1 MQPHGGLAMAVN
13 LQPPLLARN
22 GRTLKV
28 LGIARISTIH
38 QDALSLEDQEQLY
51 RKWLNQNTDL
61 PYDLTMIS
69 GRGSGEDLERI
80 EYLEALD
87 AIETRTYDLVVA
99 EDLGRIT
106 RRVHS
111 QIFCEKCEDAGTRLI
126 AINDSIDTR
135 IGSWRLNAGFA
146 SMRHE
151 MYNADTAKRIRRS
164 LRNRFENGGVLGVQ
178 VFGIIKPLGANKDSE
193 LSKDPDAQPIYDEMF
208 RLLENGASY
217 SEVAD
222 WLNDTKVELPPY
234 ARSKKWRCSLVT
246 QLIHN
251 PILKGL
257 RVRNR
262 KISKRINETGRHKSV
277 AAPPEELLERHC
289 PHLAF
294 IEPARYDLL
303 IKKLDEKNEKYRRK
317 GIEGI
322 DTRKNVSKKRTIWP
336 GQHIDC
342 GVCGRL
348 LVYGA
353 HGQKNSL
360 ACSGALKYQCWN
372 GTSINSEK
380 AGNKIITAIEKE
392 ISLLKDFDEVLLKEI
407 EKELKNSKSTT
418 SQRQGKLQTQQD
430 ANTKQMKNIMAAI
443 RETGHSQSLLA
454 ELKTLEA
461 TNTQLAYELSSMLTT
476 STSIPKMPSMEEIK
490 AMVLKN
496 MQSLAKNSQE
506 FGRLL
511 RKLIDRIVVLPFQ
524 HCDGGSPVLRAYF
537 ELNLASFYPHIP
549 GMESLSPALR
559 KNMVVDLFDPPQR
572 EAFRTEATALIA
584 SGMNQRKAAKVLGI
598 TSTAVQR
605 AQALNK
611 KMEQSGITD
620 PYIKLNEPPPENSK
634 IKRHKHSRYEFN
646 PVEHPDQPNPE
657 S

>member
-1 MQPHGGLAMAVN
+1 
-13 LQPPLLARN
+13 
-22 GRTLKV
+22 V
-28 LGIARISTIH
+28 LGIARISTDH
-38 QDALSLEDQEQLY
+38 QDAKSLEDQEQLY

-61 PYDLTMIS
+61 PYDLKMIAS
-69 GRGSGEDLERI
+69 RGSGEVLDRK
-80 EYLEALD
+80 EYLQALEY
-87 AIETRTYDLVVA
+87 IETGTYDLVVT
-99 EDLGRIT
+99 EDLGRIS

-111 QIFCEKCEDAGTRLI
+111 QIFCELCEDCETRLI
-126 AINDSIDTR
+126 AINDHIDT
-135 IGSWRLNAGFA
+135 GTDNWRLNAGFA

-151 MYNADTAKRIRRS
+151 MYNADTSKRIRRT
-164 LRNRFENGGVLGVQ
+164 LRNRFEEGGVLGVQ
-178 VFGIIKPLGANKDSE
+178 VFGIIKPLGASKDSQ
-193 LSKDPDAQPIYDEMF
+193 LSKNPSAQPIYDEMF

-222 WLNDTKVELPPY
+222 WLNDTKVELPPH
-234 ARSKKWRCSLVT
+234 ARSKKWTCSLVT

-262 KISKRINETGRHKSV
+262 KISKRINKTGRHKSV

-303 IKKLDEKNEKYRRK
+303 LKKLDEKNAKYRRK
-317 GIEGI
+317 GTGGI
-322 DTRKNVSKKRTIWP
+322 DPRKNVSKKRTIWP
-336 GQHIDC
+336 GQHIEC
-342 GVCGRL
+342 GICGRL

-380 AGNKIITAIEKE
+380 AGKKIIAAIEKE
-392 ISLLKDFDEVLLKEI
+392 ISSLKDFDKVLLKEI
-407 EKELKNSKSTT
+407 EKELKNFKSSA
-418 SQRQGKLQTQQD
+418 SQHKQKLKTQQES
-430 ANTKQMKNIMAAI
+430 NNKRIKNIMAAI
-443 RETGHSQSLLA
+443 QEIGHSPSLIA

-461 TNTQLAYELSSMLTT
+461 TKAQLAYELSSIRTT

-490 AMVLKN
+490 TMVLQN

-511 RKLIDRIVVLPFQ
+511 RQLIDRIVVLPFQ

-537 ELNLASFYPHIP
+537 ELNLASLLPHIP
-549 GMESLSPALR
+549 GMESLLPAL
-559 KNMVVDLFDPPQR
+559 KKSMVVDLFDMPQR
-572 EAFRTEATALIA
+572 EAFRIEATALIA
-584 SGMNQRKAAKVLGI
+584 SKKNQREVAKILGI
-598 TSTAVQR
+598 TPTAVQR
-605 AQALNK
+605 SQALDK
-611 KMEQSGITD
+611 KMKELGITD
-620 PYIKLNEPPPENSK
+620 PYIQLNEPPPENSK
-634 IKRHKHSRYEFN
+634 IKRHKHPRYKFN
-646 PVEHPDQPNPE
+646 PVEHPDPPKSE

>member
-1 MQPHGGLAMAVN
+1 MKAN

-22 GRTLKV
+22 GNTLKV
-28 LGIARISTIH
+28 IGIARISTVH
-38 QDALSLEDQEQLY
+38 QNALSLEDQEQLY

-61 PYDLTMIS
+61 PYELTMIS
-69 GRGSGEDLERI
+69 GRGSGEILDRK
-80 EYLEALD
+80 EYLLAID
-87 AIETRTYDLVVA
+87 YIETNNYDLVIT
-99 EDLGRIT
+99 EDLGRIS

-111 QIFCEKCEDAGTRLI
+111 QLFCELCEDFETRLV
-126 AINDSIDTR
+126 AINDHVDTVTDN
-135 IGSWRLNAGFA
+135 WRLNAAFA
-146 SMRHE
+146 SIRHE
-151 MYNADTAKRIRRS
+151 MYNADTSKRIRRS

-178 VFGIIKPLGANKDSE
+178 VFGIIKPLGAKKDSE

-208 RLLENGASY
+208 RLLGNGASY

-222 WLNDTKVELPPY
+222 WLNENKVKLPPH
-234 ARSKKWRCSLVT
+234 ARSKNWTCSLVT

-251 PILKGL
+251 PILKGI

-262 KISKRINETGRHKSV
+262 KISKRINKSGRHKSV
-277 AAPPEELLERHC
+277 SAPPEELLERHC

-294 IEPARYDLL
+294 IEPARYDIL
-303 IKKLDEKNEKYRRK
+303 IKKLDKKNAKYRRK
-317 GIEGI
+317 GTGGV
-322 DTRKNVSKKRTIWP
+322 DPRKNVSKKRTIWP

-342 GVCGRL
+342 GVCGKL
-348 LVYGA
+348 VVYGA

-380 AGNKIITAIEKE
+380 AGKKIITAIEKE
-392 ISLLKDFDEVLLKEI
+392 LSSLKDFDKVLLKEI
-407 EKELKNSKSTT
+407 EKELKNSKSTV
-418 SQRQGKLQTQQD
+418 SQRQEKLKTQQES
-430 ANTKQMKNIMAAI
+430 NTKQMKNIIAAI
-443 RETGHSQSLLA
+443 GDSGHSASLLA

-461 TNTQLAYELSSMLTT
+461 TKAQLANELSSMLTT

-490 AMVLKN
+490 TMVLGS
-496 MQSLAKNSQE
+496 MRSLAINSQE

-524 HCDGGSPVLRAYF
+524 HCDGSSPVLRAYF
-537 ELNLASFYPHIP
+537 ELNLASLLPHIP
-549 GMESLSPALR
+549 GMESLSVALR
-559 KNMVVDLFDPPQR
+559 KAMVVDLFDPPQR

-584 SGMNQRKAAKVLGI
+584 SGMNQRKAAKILGI

-620 PYIKLNEPPPENSK
+620 PYIQLSEPPPENTK
-634 IKRHKHSRYEFN
+634 IRRHKHPRYRFN
-646 PVEHPDQPNPE
+646 PVERPDQSSPE

>member
-1 MQPHGGLAMAVN
+1 MAAN

-22 GRTLKV
+22 GCTLKV
-28 LGIARISTIH
+28 LGIARISTDH
-38 QDALSLEDQEQLY
+38 QDAKSLEDQEQLY

-61 PYDLTMIS
+61 PYDLQMIAS
-69 GRGSGEDLERI
+69 RGSGEVLDRK
-80 EYLEALD
+80 EYLQALEY
-87 AIETRTYDLVVA
+87 IETGTYDLVVT
-99 EDLGRIT
+99 EDLGRIS

-111 QIFCEKCEDAGTRLI
+111 QIFCELCEDCETRLI
-126 AINDSIDTR
+126 AINDHIDT
-135 IGSWRLNAGFA
+135 GTDNWRLNAGFA

-151 MYNADTAKRIRRS
+151 MYNADTSKRIRRT
-164 LRNRFENGGVLGVQ
+164 LRNRFEEGGVLGVQ
-178 VFGIIKPLGANKDSE
+178 VFGIIKPLGASKDSQ
-193 LSKDPDAQPIYDEMF
+193 LSKNPSAQPIYDEMF

-222 WLNDTKVELPPY
+222 WLNDTKVELPPH
-234 ARSKKWRCSLVT
+234 ARSKKWTCNLVT

-262 KISKRINETGRHKSV
+262 KISKRINKTGRHKSV

-294 IEPARYDLL
+294 IEPTRYDLL
-303 IKKLDEKNEKYRRK
+303 LKKLDEKNAKYRRK
-317 GIEGI
+317 ATGGI
-322 DTRKNVSKKRTIWP
+322 DPRKNVSKKRTIWP
-336 GQHIDC
+336 GQHIEC
-342 GVCGRL
+342 GICGRL

-380 AGNKIITAIEKE
+380 AGKKIIAAIEKE
-392 ISLLKDFDEVLLKEI
+392 ISSLKDFDKVLLKEI
-407 EKELKNSKSTT
+407 EKELKNFKSSA
-418 SQRQGKLQTQQD
+418 SQHKQKLKTQQES
-430 ANTKQMKNIMAAI
+430 NNKRIKNIMAAI
-443 RETGHSQSLLA
+443 QEIGHSPSLIA

-461 TNTQLAYELSSMLTT
+461 TKAQLAYELSSIRTT
-476 STSIPKMPSMEEIK
+476 STSIPKMPSIEEIK
-490 AMVLKN
+490 TMVLQN

-511 RKLIDRIVVLPFQ
+511 RQLIDRIVVLPFQ

-537 ELNLASFYPHIP
+537 ELNLASLLPHIP
-549 GMESLSPALR
+549 GMESLLSAL
-559 KNMVVDLFDPPQR
+559 KKSMVVDLFDMPQR
-572 EAFRTEATALIA
+572 EAFRIEATALIA
-584 SGMNQRKAAKVLGI
+584 SKKNQREVAKILGI
-598 TSTAVQR
+598 TPTAVQR
-605 AQALNK
+605 SQALDK
-611 KMEQSGITD
+611 KMKELGITD
-620 PYIKLNEPPPENSK
+620 PYIQLNEPPPENSK
-634 IKRHKHSRYEFN
+634 IKRHKHPRYKFN
-646 PVEHPDQPNPE
+646 PIERPDQPNPE

>member
-1 MQPHGGLAMAVN
+1 MAVN

-22 GRTLKV
+22 GHTLKV

-38 QDALSLEDQEQLY
+38 QDVLSLEDQEQLY

-80 EYLEALD
+80 DYLEALY
-87 AIETRTYDLVVA
+87 AIKTRTYDLIVA

-111 QIFCEKCEDAGTRLI
+111 QIFCELCEDAGTRLI
-126 AINDSIDTR
+126 AINDNVDTSI
-135 IGSWRLNAGFA
+135 GNWRLNAAFA

-164 LRNRFENGGVLGVQ
+164 LRNRFEHGGVLGVQ

-193 LSKDPDAQPIYDEMF
+193 LSKNPKAQPIYDEMF

-234 ARSKKWRCSLVT
+234 ARSKRWRCSLVT

-277 AAPPEELLERHC
+277 AAPPEELLERYC
-289 PHLAF
+289 PHIAF

-303 IKKLDEKNEKYRRK
+303 IKKLDEKNAKYRRK
-317 GIEGI
+317 GTGGI
-322 DTRKNVSKKRTIWP
+322 DPRKNVSKKRTIWP

-380 AGNKIITAIEKE
+380 AGKKIIIAIEKE
-392 ISLLKDFDEVLLKEI
+392 LSSLKDFDKVLLKEI
-407 EKELKNSKSTT
+407 EKELKNSKSTV

-430 ANTKQMKNIMAAI
+430 ANTKQMKNIIAAI
-443 RETGHSQSLLA
+443 GDSGHSASLLA

-461 TNTQLAYELSSMLTT
+461 TKAQLANELSSILTT

-490 AMVLKN
+490 TMVLGS
-496 MQSLAKNSQE
+496 MRSLAINSQE

-524 HCDGGSPVLRAYF
+524 HCDGSSPVLRAYF
-537 ELNLASFYPHIP
+537 ELNLASLLPNIP
-549 GMESLSPALR
+549 GMESLSAALR
-559 KNMVVDLFDPPQR
+559 KTMVVDLFDPPQR

-611 KMEQSGITD
+611 KMELSGITD

>member
-1 MQPHGGLAMAVN
+1 MAVN

-22 GRTLKV
+22 GHTLKV

-80 EYLEALD
+80 DYLEALY
-87 AIETRTYDLVVA
+87 AIKTRTYDLIVA

-111 QIFCEKCEDAGTRLI
+111 QIFCELCEDAGTRLI
-126 AINDSIDTR
+126 AINDNVDTSI
-135 IGSWRLNAGFA
+135 GNWRLNAAFA

-164 LRNRFENGGVLGVQ
+164 LRNRFEHGGVLGVQ

-193 LSKDPDAQPIYDEMF
+193 LSKNPKAQPIYDEMF

-277 AAPPEELLERHC
+277 AAPPEELLERYC
-289 PHLAF
+289 PHIAF

-303 IKKLDEKNEKYRRK
+303 IKKLDEKNAKYRRK
-317 GIEGI
+317 GTGGI
-322 DTRKNVSKKRTIWP
+322 DPRKNVSKKRTIWP

-380 AGNKIITAIEKE
+380 AGKKIIIAIEKE
-392 ISLLKDFDEVLLKEI
+392 LSSLKDFDKVLLKEI
-407 EKELKNSKSTT
+407 EKELKNSKSTV

-430 ANTKQMKNIMAAI
+430 ANTKQMKNIIAAI
-443 RETGHSQSLLA
+443 GDSGHSASLLA

-461 TNTQLAYELSSMLTT
+461 TKAQLANELSSILTT

-490 AMVLKN
+490 TMVLGSIR
-496 MQSLAKNSQE
+496 SLAINSQE

-524 HCDGGSPVLRAYF
+524 HCDGSSPVLRAYF
-537 ELNLASFYPHIP
+537 ELNLASLLPNIP
-549 GMESLSPALR
+549 SMESLSAALR
-559 KNMVVDLFDPPQR
+559 KTMVVDLFDPPQR

-584 SGMNQRKAAKVLGI
+584 SGMNQREAAKILGI

-605 AQALNK
+605 AQALDK
-611 KMEQSGITD
+611 KMKELGITD
-620 PYIKLNEPPPENSK
+620 PYIQLNEPPPENSK
-634 IKRHKHSRYEFN
+634 IKRHKHPRYKFN
-646 PVEHPDQPNPE
+646 PVERPDPPKSE

>member
-1 MQPHGGLAMAVN
+1 MTAN

-22 GRTLKV
+22 GLTLKV

-38 QDALSLEDQEQLY
+38 QDLLSLEDQEQLY
-51 RKWLNQNTDL
+51 RKWLNQNTDR
-61 PYDLTMIS
+61 PYQLSMIS
-69 GRGSGEDLERI
+69 GRGSGEDLDRK

-87 AIETRTYDLVVA
+87 AIETGAYDLVVT
-99 EDLGRIT
+99 EDLGRIS

-111 QIFCEKCEDAGTRLI
+111 QLFCEHCEDFETRLV
-126 AINDSIDTR
+126 AINDHIDT
-135 IGSWRLNAGFA
+135 GKDNWRLNAGFA

-151 MYNADTAKRIRRS
+151 MYNADTAKRIRRT
-164 LRNRFENGGVLGVQ
+164 LRNRFEEGGILGVQ
-178 VFGIIKPLGANKDSE
+178 VFGIIKPLGAKEDSK
-193 LSKDPDAQPIYDEMF
+193 LSKDPDAQLIYDEMF

-222 WLNDTKVELPPY
+222 WLNDTKVELPPH
-234 ARSKKWRCSLVT
+234 ARSKKWTCSLVT

-257 RVRNR
+257 RIRNR
-262 KISKRINETGRHKSV
+262 KISKRINKTGRHKSV

-303 IKKLDEKNEKYRRK
+303 IKKLDEKNAKYRRK
-317 GIEGI
+317 GTGGI

-392 ISLLKDFDEVLLKEI
+392 ISSLKDFDKILLKEI
-407 EKELKNSKSTT
+407 AKELRNSKSTA
-418 SQRQGKLQTQQD
+418 SQRQRKLQTQLD
-430 ANTKQMKNIMAAI
+430 ANDKQMKNIIAAI
-443 RETGHSQSLLA
+443 RDIGHSASLIA

-461 TNTQLAYELSSMLTT
+461 TKAQLAYELSSILTT
-476 STSIPKMPSMEEIK
+476 TDLIPKMPSMQEIK
-490 AMVLKN
+490 TMVLKN

-511 RKLIDRIVVLPFQ
+511 RQLIDRIVVRPFQ
-524 HCDGGSPVLRAYF
+524 HCDGGSPVLKAYF
-537 ELNLASFYPHIP
+537 ELNLASLYPHIP

-559 KNMVVDLFDPPQR
+559 KTMVVDLFDLPQR
-572 EAFRTEATALIA
+572 EAFRKEATALIA
-584 SGMNQRKAAKVLGI
+584 SGMNQREAAKILGI

-605 AQALNK
+605 AQALDK
-611 KMEQSGITD
+611 KMKELGITD

-634 IKRHKHSRYEFN
+634 IKRHKHPRYEFN

-657 S
+657 A

>member
-1 MQPHGGLAMAVN
+1 MTAN
-13 LQPPLLARN
+13 LQPSLLARN
-22 GRTLKV
+22 GHTLKV
-28 LGIARISTIH
+28 LGIARISTVH
-38 QDALSLEDQEQLY
+38 QDAKSLEDQEQLY
-51 RKWLNQNTDL
+51 RKWLNENAGL
-61 PYDLTMIS
+61 PYKLTMIAS
-69 GRGSGEDLERI
+69 RGSGEVLDRK
-80 EYLEALD
+80 EYLLALEYIEANN
-87 AIETRTYDLVVA
+87 YDLA
-99 EDLGRIT
+99 LTEDLARIS
-106 RRVHS
+106 RRIHS
-111 QIFCEKCEDAGTRLI
+111 QIFCELCEDFETRFI
-126 AINDSIDTR
+126 AINDHIDT
-135 IGSWRLNAGFA
+135 GTDNWRLNAGFA

-151 MYNADTAKRIRRS
+151 MYNSDTSKRIRRS

-178 VFGIIKPLGANKDSE
+178 VFGIIKPLGAKKDSE
-193 LSKDPDAQPIYDEMF
+193 LSKDPEAQPIYDEMF

-222 WLNDTKVELPPY
+222 WLNDTKVKMPPH
-234 ARSKKWRCSLVT
+234 ARSKKWTCSLVT

-262 KISKRINETGRHKSV
+262 KISKRVNKTGRHKSV
-277 AAPPEELLERHC
+277 AAPPEELLERDC

-303 IKKLDEKNEKYRRK
+303 IKKLDEKNAKYRRK
-317 GIEGI
+317 GTGGI
-322 DTRKNVSKKRTIWP
+322 DPRKNVSKKRTIWP
-336 GQHIDC
+336 GQHIEC
-342 GVCGRL
+342 AVCGRL

-392 ISLLKDFDEVLLKEI
+392 ISSLKDFDEVLLKEI
-407 EKELKNSKSTT
+407 EKELKNSKSSA
-418 SQRQGKLQTQQD
+418 SQRQRKLQTQQD

-443 RETGHSQSLLA
+443 RETGHSASLIA

-461 TNTQLAYELSSMLTT
+461 TNTQLAYELSSILTT

-490 AMVLKN
+490 SMVLKN

-511 RKLIDRIVVLPFQ
+511 RQLIDRIVVRPFQ
-524 HCDGGSPVLRAYF
+524 HCDGGSPVLKAYF
-537 ELNLASFYPHIP
+537 ELNLASLYPHIP
-549 GMESLSPALR
+549 GMESLSAALR
-559 KNMVVDLFDPPQR
+559 KTMVVDLFDLPQR
-572 EAFRTEATALIA
+572 EAFRIEATNLIA
-584 SGMNQRKAAKVLGI
+584 SGMNQREAAKVLGI

-605 AQALNK
+605 ALALDK
-611 KMEQSGITD
+611 KMKELGITD
-620 PYIKLNEPPPENSK
+620 PYIQLNEPPPENSK
-634 IKRHKHSRYEFN
+634 IKRHKHPRYKFN
-646 PVEHPDQPNPE
+646 PIERPDQPNPE

>member
-1 MQPHGGLAMAVN
+1 MAVN

-22 GRTLKV
+22 GHTLKV

-80 EYLEALD
+80 DYLEALY
-87 AIETRTYDLVVA
+87 AIKTRTYDLIVA

-111 QIFCEKCEDAGTRLI
+111 QIFCELCEDAGTRLI
-126 AINDSIDTR
+126 AINDNVDTSI
-135 IGSWRLNAGFA
+135 GNWRLNAAFA

-164 LRNRFENGGVLGVQ
+164 LRNRFEHGGVLGVQ

-193 LSKDPDAQPIYDEMF
+193 LSKNPKAQPIYDEMF

-277 AAPPEELLERHC
+277 AAPPEELLERYC
-289 PHLAF
+289 PHIAF

-303 IKKLDEKNEKYRRK
+303 IKKLDEKNAKYRRK
-317 GIEGI
+317 GTGGI
-322 DTRKNVSKKRTIWP
+322 DPRKNVSKKRTIWP

-380 AGNKIITAIEKE
+380 AGKKIIIAIEKE
-392 ISLLKDFDEVLLKEI
+392 LSSLKDFDKVLLKEI
-407 EKELKNSKSTT
+407 EKELKNSKSTV

-430 ANTKQMKNIMAAI
+430 ANTKQMKNIIAAI
-443 RETGHSQSLLA
+443 GDSGHSASLLA

-461 TNTQLAYELSSMLTT
+461 TKAQLANELSSILTT

-490 AMVLKN
+490 TMVLGS
-496 MQSLAKNSQE
+496 MRSLAINSQE

-511 RKLIDRIVVLPFQ
+511 RKLIDRIVALPFQ
-524 HCDGGSPVLRAYF
+524 HCDGSSPVLRAYF
-537 ELNLASFYPHIP
+537 ELNLASLLPNIP
-549 GMESLSPALR
+549 GMESLSAALR
-559 KNMVVDLFDPPQR
+559 KTMVVDLFDPPQR

-611 KMEQSGITD
+611 KMELSGITD

>member
-1 MQPHGGLAMAVN
+1 MAVN

-38 QDALSLEDQEQLY
+38 QNALSLEDQEQLY

-69 GRGSGEDLERI
+69 GRGSGEDLGRRG
-80 EYLEALD
+80 YLEALD
-87 AIETRTYDLVVA
+87 AIETCAYDLVVA

-111 QIFCEKCEDAGTRLI
+111 QIFCELCEDAGTRLI
-126 AINDSIDTR
+126 AINDSIDT
-135 IGSWRLNAGFA
+135 GKDNWRLNAGFA

-151 MYNADTAKRIRRS
+151 MYNADTGKRIRRS

-178 VFGIIKPLGANKDSE
+178 VFGIIKPLGADKDSE
-193 LSKDPDAQPIYDEMF
+193 LSKDPEAQPIYDEMF
-208 RLLENGASY
+208 RQLENGASY

-246 QLIHN
+246 QLMHN

-262 KISKRINETGRHKSV
+262 KISKRINKTGRHKSV
-277 AAPPEELLERHC
+277 TAPPEELLERHC

-303 IKKLDEKNEKYRRK
+303 IKKLDEKNAKYRRK
-317 GIEGI
+317 GTGGI

-380 AGNKIITAIEKE
+380 AGKKIIIAIEKE
-392 ISLLKDFDEVLLKEI
+392 LSSLKDFDKVLLKEI
-407 EKELKNSKSTT
+407 EKELKNSKSTV
-418 SQRQGKLQTQQD
+418 SQRQEKLQTQQD
-430 ANTKQMKNIMAAI
+430 ANTKQMKNIIAAI
-443 RETGHSQSLLA
+443 GDSGHSASLLA

-461 TNTQLAYELSSMLTT
+461 TKTQLANELSSMLTT

-490 AMVLKN
+490 TMVLGS
-496 MQSLAKNSQE
+496 MRSLAINSQE

-524 HCDGGSPVLRAYF
+524 HCDGSSPVLRAYF
-537 ELNLASFYPHIP
+537 ELNLASLLPHIP
-549 GMESLSPALR
+549 GMESLSAALR
-559 KNMVVDLFDPPQR
+559 KTMVVDLFDPPQR

-646 PVEHPDQPNPE
+646 PVEHPDQSNPE

>member
-1 MQPHGGLAMAVN
+1 MTVN

-38 QDALSLEDQEQLY
+38 QDLLSLEDQEQLY

-61 PYDLTMIS
+61 PYQLSMIS
-69 GRGSGEDLERI
+69 GRGSGEDLDRK
-80 EYLEALD
+80 EYLQALD
-87 AIETRTYDLVVA
+87 AIETGTYDLVVT
-99 EDLGRIT
+99 EDLGRIS

-111 QIFCEKCEDAGTRLI
+111 QLFCEHCEDFETRLV
-126 AINDSIDTR
+126 AINDHIDT
-135 IGSWRLNAGFA
+135 GKDNWRLNAGFA

-151 MYNADTAKRIRRS
+151 MYNADTAKRIRRT
-164 LRNRFENGGVLGVQ
+164 LRNRFEEGGILGVQ
-178 VFGIIKPLGANKDSE
+178 VFGIIKPLGAKEDSA

-222 WLNDTKVELPPY
+222 WLNDTKVKMPPH

-262 KISKRINETGRHKSV
+262 KISKRVNKTGRHKSV

-294 IEPARYDLL
+294 IEPAKYDLL
-303 IKKLDEKNEKYRRK
+303 IKMLDEKNAKYRRK
-317 GIEGI
+317 GTGGI

-380 AGNKIITAIEKE
+380 AGIKIITAIEKE
-392 ISLLKDFDEVLLKEI
+392 ISSLKDFDEVLLKEI
-407 EKELKNSKSTT
+407 EKELKNSKSSA

-430 ANTKQMKNIMAAI
+430 ANTKQMKNILAAI
-443 RETGHSQSLLA
+443 RETGHSASLIA

-461 TNTQLAYELSSMLTT
+461 TKAQLAYELSSILITT
-476 STSIPKMPSMEEIK
+476 DLIPKMPSMKEIK
-490 AMVLKN
+490 AMVLES
-496 MQSLAKNSQE
+496 MRSLAINSQE

-511 RKLIDRIVVLPFQ
+511 RQLIDRIIVRPFQ
-524 HCDGGSPVLRAYF
+524 HCDGGSPVLKAYF
-537 ELNLASFYPHIP
+537 ELNLANLLPHIP
-549 GMESLSPALR
+549 GMEVLSAALR
-559 KNMVVDLFDPPQR
+559 KTMVVDLFDLPQR
-572 EAFRTEATALIA
+572 EAFRTEATNLIA
-584 SGMNQRKAAKVLGI
+584 SGKNQREAAKILGI

-605 AQALNK
+605 AQALDK
-611 KMEQSGITD
+611 KMKELGITD

-646 PVEHPDQPNPE
+646 PVEHPDPPKSE

>member
-1 MQPHGGLAMAVN
+1 MAVN

-51 RKWLNQNTDL
+51 RKWLNQNTNL

-193 LSKDPDAQPIYDEMF
+193 LSKNPKAQPIYDEMF

-277 AAPPEELLERHC
+277 AAPPEELLERYC
-289 PHLAF
+289 PHIAF

-303 IKKLDEKNEKYRRK
+303 IKKLDEKNAKYRRK
-317 GIEGI
+317 GTGGI
-322 DTRKNVSKKRTIWP
+322 DPRKNVSKKRTIWP

-380 AGNKIITAIEKE
+380 AGKKIIISIEKE
-392 ISLLKDFDEVLLKEI
+392 LSSLKDFDKVLLKEI
-407 EKELKNSKSTT
+407 EKELKNSKSTV
-418 SQRQGKLQTQQD
+418 SQRQEKLQTQQD
-430 ANTKQMKNIMAAI
+430 ANTKQMKNIIAAI
-443 RETGHSQSLLA
+443 GDSGHSASLLA

-461 TNTQLAYELSSMLTT
+461 TKAQLANELSSMLTT

-490 AMVLKN
+490 TMVLGS
-496 MQSLAKNSQE
+496 MRSLAINSQE

-524 HCDGGSPVLRAYF
+524 HCDGSSPVLRAYF
-537 ELNLASFYPHIP
+537 ELNLASLLSHIP
-549 GMESLSPALR
+549 GMESLSAALR
-559 KNMVVDLFDPPQR
+559 KTMVVDLFDPPQR

-646 PVEHPDQPNPE
+646 PVEHPDQSNPE

>member
-1 MQPHGGLAMAVN
+1 MAVN

-38 QDALSLEDQEQLY
+38 QDVLSLEDQEQLY

-80 EYLEALD
+80 DYLEALY
-87 AIETRTYDLVVA
+87 AIKTRTYDLIVA

-111 QIFCEKCEDAGTRLI
+111 QIFCELCEDAGTRLI
-126 AINDSIDTR
+126 AINDNVDTSI
-135 IGSWRLNAGFA
+135 GNWRLNAAFA

-164 LRNRFENGGVLGVQ
+164 LRNRFEHGGVLGVQ

-193 LSKDPDAQPIYDEMF
+193 LSKNPKAQPIYDEMF

-277 AAPPEELLERHC
+277 AAPPEELLERYC
-289 PHLAF
+289 PHIAF

-303 IKKLDEKNEKYRRK
+303 IKKLDEKNAKYRRK
-317 GIEGI
+317 GTGGI
-322 DTRKNVSKKRTIWP
+322 DPRKNVSKKRTIWP

-380 AGNKIITAIEKE
+380 AGKKIIAAIEKE
-392 ISLLKDFDEVLLKEI
+392 ISSLKDFDKVLLKKI
-407 EKELKNSKSTT
+407 EKELKNFKSSA
-418 SQRQGKLQTQQD
+418 SQHKQKIKTQQE
-430 ANTKQMKNIMAAI
+430 ANDKRIKNIMAAI
-443 RETGHSQSLLA
+443 QEIGHSPSLIA

-461 TNTQLAYELSSMLTT
+461 TKAQLAYELSSIRTT
-476 STSIPKMPSMEEIK
+476 STSIPKMPSIKEIK
-490 AMVLKN
+490 TMVLKN

-511 RKLIDRIVVLPFQ
+511 RQLIDRIVVLPFQ

-537 ELNLASFYPHIP
+537 ELNLASLLPHIS

-559 KNMVVDLFDPPQR
+559 KSMVVDLFDMPQR
-572 EAFRTEATALIA
+572 EAFRIEATALIA
-584 SGMNQRKAAKVLGI
+584 SKKNQREAAKILGI

-605 AQALNK
+605 AQALDK
-611 KMEQSGITD
+611 KMKELGITD
-620 PYIKLNEPPPENSK
+620 PYIQLNEPPPENSK
-634 IKRHKHSRYEFN
+634 IKRHKHPRYKFN
-646 PVEHPDQPNPE
+646 PIEHPDQPNPE

>member
-1 MQPHGGLAMAVN
+1 
-13 LQPPLLARN
+13 
-22 GRTLKV
+22 V

-38 QDALSLEDQEQLY
+38 QNALSLEDQEQLY

-69 GRGSGEDLERI
+69 GRGSGEDLGRRG
-80 EYLEALD
+80 YLEALD
-87 AIETRTYDLVVA
+87 AIETCAYDLVVA

-111 QIFCEKCEDAGTRLI
+111 QIFCELCEDAGTRLI
-126 AINDSIDTR
+126 AINDSIDT
-135 IGSWRLNAGFA
+135 GKDNWRLNAGFA

-151 MYNADTAKRIRRS
+151 MYNADTGKRIRRS

-178 VFGIIKPLGANKDSE
+178 VFGIIKPLGADKDSE
-193 LSKDPDAQPIYDEMF
+193 LSKDPEAQPIYDEMF
-208 RLLENGASY
+208 RQLENGASY

-246 QLIHN
+246 QLMHN

-262 KISKRINETGRHKSV
+262 KISKRINKTGRHKSV
-277 AAPPEELLERHC
+277 TAPPEELLERHC

-303 IKKLDEKNEKYRRK
+303 IKKLDEKNAKYRRK
-317 GIEGI
+317 GTGGI

-380 AGNKIITAIEKE
+380 AGKKIIIAIEKE
-392 ISLLKDFDEVLLKEI
+392 LSSLKDFDKVLLKEI
-407 EKELKNSKSTT
+407 EKELKNSKSTV
-418 SQRQGKLQTQQD
+418 SQRQEKLQTQQES
-430 ANTKQMKNIMAAI
+430 NTKQMKNIIAAI
-443 RETGHSQSLLA
+443 GDSGHSASLLA

-461 TNTQLAYELSSMLTT
+461 TKTQLANELSSMLTT

-490 AMVLKN
+490 TMVLGS
-496 MQSLAKNSQE
+496 MRSLAINSQE

-524 HCDGGSPVLRAYF
+524 HCDGSSPVLRAYF
-537 ELNLASFYPHIP
+537 ELNLASLLPHIP
-549 GMESLSPALR
+549 GMESFSAALR
-559 KNMVVDLFDPPQR
+559 KTMVVDLFDPPQR

-646 PVEHPDQPNPE
+646 PVEHPDQSNPE

>member
-1 MQPHGGLAMAVN
+1 MAVN

-22 GRTLKV
+22 GHTLKV

-80 EYLEALD
+80 DYLEALY
-87 AIETRTYDLVVA
+87 AIKTRTYDLIVA

-111 QIFCEKCEDAGTRLI
+111 QIFCELCEDAGTRLI
-126 AINDSIDTR
+126 AINDNVDTSI
-135 IGSWRLNAGFA
+135 GNWRLNAAFA

-164 LRNRFENGGVLGVQ
+164 LRNRFEHGGVLGVQ

-193 LSKDPDAQPIYDEMF
+193 LSKNPKAQPIYDEMF

-277 AAPPEELLERHC
+277 AAPPEELLERYC
-289 PHLAF
+289 PHIAF

-303 IKKLDEKNEKYRRK
+303 IKKLDEKNAKYRRK
-317 GIEGI
+317 GTGGI
-322 DTRKNVSKKRTIWP
+322 DPRKNVSKKRTIWP

-380 AGNKIITAIEKE
+380 AGKKIIIAIEKE
-392 ISLLKDFDEVLLKEI
+392 LSSLKDFDKVLLKEI
-407 EKELKNSKSTT
+407 EKELKNSKSTV

-430 ANTKQMKNIMAAI
+430 ANTKQMKNIIAAI
-443 RETGHSQSLLA
+443 GDSGHSASLLA

-461 TNTQLAYELSSMLTT
+461 TKAQLANELSSILTT

-490 AMVLKN
+490 TMVLGS
-496 MQSLAKNSQE
+496 MRSLAINSQE

-524 HCDGGSPVLRAYF
+524 HCDGSSPVLRAYF
-537 ELNLASFYPHIP
+537 ELNLASLLPNIP
-549 GMESLSPALR
+549 SMESLSAALR
-559 KNMVVDLFDPPQR
+559 KTMVVDLFDPPQR

-584 SGMNQRKAAKVLGI
+584 SGMNQREAAKILGI

-605 AQALNK
+605 AQALDK
-611 KMEQSGITD
+611 KMKELGITD
-620 PYIKLNEPPPENSK
+620 PYIQLNEPPPENSK
-634 IKRHKHSRYEFN
+634 IKRHKHPRYKFN
-646 PVEHPDQPNPE
+646 PVERPDPPKSE

>member
-1 MQPHGGLAMAVN
+1 MAAN

-22 GRTLKV
+22 GCTLKV
-28 LGIARISTIH
+28 LGIARISTDH
-38 QDALSLEDQEQLY
+38 QDAKSLEDQEQLY

-61 PYDLTMIS
+61 PYDLQMIAS
-69 GRGSGEDLERI
+69 RGSGEVLDRK
-80 EYLEALD
+80 EYLQALEY
-87 AIETRTYDLVVA
+87 IETGTYDLVVT
-99 EDLGRIT
+99 EDLGRIS

-111 QIFCEKCEDAGTRLI
+111 QIFCELCEDCETRLI
-126 AINDSIDTR
+126 AINDHIDT
-135 IGSWRLNAGFA
+135 GTDNWRLNAGFA

-151 MYNADTAKRIRRS
+151 MYNADTSKRIRRT
-164 LRNRFENGGVLGVQ
+164 LRNRFEEGGVLGVQ
-178 VFGIIKPLGANKDSE
+178 VFGIIKPLGASKDSQ
-193 LSKDPDAQPIYDEMF
+193 LSKNPSAQPIYDEMF

-222 WLNDTKVELPPY
+222 WLNDTKVELPPH
-234 ARSKKWRCSLVT
+234 ARSKKWTCSLVT

-262 KISKRINETGRHKSV
+262 KISKRINKTGRHKSV

-294 IEPARYDLL
+294 IEPTRYDLL
-303 IKKLDEKNEKYRRK
+303 LKKLDEKNAKYRRK
-317 GIEGI
+317 GTGGI
-322 DTRKNVSKKRTIWP
+322 DPRKNVSKKRTIWP
-336 GQHIDC
+336 GQHIEC
-342 GVCGRL
+342 GICGRL

-380 AGNKIITAIEKE
+380 AGKKIIAAIEKE
-392 ISLLKDFDEVLLKEI
+392 ISSLKDFDKVLLKEI
-407 EKELKNSKSTT
+407 EKELKNFKSSA
-418 SQRQGKLQTQQD
+418 SQHKQKLKTQQES
-430 ANTKQMKNIMAAI
+430 NNKRIKNIMAAI
-443 RETGHSQSLLA
+443 QEIGHSPSLIA

-461 TNTQLAYELSSMLTT
+461 TKAQLAYELSSIRTT
-476 STSIPKMPSMEEIK
+476 STSIPKMPSIEEIK
-490 AMVLKN
+490 TMVLQN

-511 RKLIDRIVVLPFQ
+511 RQLIDRIVVLPFQ

-537 ELNLASFYPHIP
+537 ELNLASLLPHIP
-549 GMESLSPALR
+549 GMESLLSAL
-559 KNMVVDLFDPPQR
+559 KKSMVVDLFDMPQR
-572 EAFRTEATALIA
+572 EAFRIEATALIA
-584 SGMNQRKAAKVLGI
+584 SKKNQREVAKILGI
-598 TSTAVQR
+598 TPTAVQR
-605 AQALNK
+605 SQALDK
-611 KMEQSGITD
+611 KMKELGITD
-620 PYIKLNEPPPENSK
+620 PYIQLNEPPPENSK
-634 IKRHKHSRYEFN
+634 IKRHKHPRYKFN
-646 PVEHPDQPNPE
+646 PIERPDQPNPE

>member
-1 MQPHGGLAMAVN
+1 MAAN

-22 GRTLKV
+22 GCTLKV
-28 LGIARISTIH
+28 LGIARISTDH
-38 QDALSLEDQEQLY
+38 QDAKSLEDQEQLY

-61 PYDLTMIS
+61 PYDLQMIAS
-69 GRGSGEDLERI
+69 RGSGEVLDRK
-80 EYLEALD
+80 EYLQALEY
-87 AIETRTYDLVVA
+87 IETGTYDLVVT
-99 EDLGRIT
+99 EDLGRIS

-111 QIFCEKCEDAGTRLI
+111 QIFCELCEDCETRLI
-126 AINDSIDTR
+126 AINDHIDT
-135 IGSWRLNAGFA
+135 GTDNWRLNAGFA

-151 MYNADTAKRIRRS
+151 MYNADTSKRIRRT
-164 LRNRFENGGVLGVQ
+164 LRNRFEEGGVLGVQ
-178 VFGIIKPLGANKDSE
+178 VFGIIKPLGASKDSQ
-193 LSKDPDAQPIYDEMF
+193 LSKNPSAQPIYDEMF

-222 WLNDTKVELPPY
+222 WLNDTKVELPPH
-234 ARSKKWRCSLVT
+234 ARSKKWTCSLVT

-262 KISKRINETGRHKSV
+262 KISKRINKTGRHKSV

-294 IEPARYDLL
+294 IEPTRYDLL
-303 IKKLDEKNEKYRRK
+303 LKKLDEKNAKYRRK
-317 GIEGI
+317 GTGGV
-322 DTRKNVSKKRTIWP
+322 DPRKNVSKKRTIWP
-336 GQHIDC
+336 GQHIEC
-342 GVCGRL
+342 GICGRL

-380 AGNKIITAIEKE
+380 AGKKIIAAIEKE
-392 ISLLKDFDEVLLKEI
+392 ISSLKDFDKVLLKEI
-407 EKELKNSKSTT
+407 EKELKNFKSSA
-418 SQRQGKLQTQQD
+418 SQHKQKLKTQQES
-430 ANTKQMKNIMAAI
+430 NNKRIKNIMAAI
-443 RETGHSQSLLA
+443 QEIGHSPSLIA

-461 TNTQLAYELSSMLTT
+461 TKAQLAYELSSIRTT
-476 STSIPKMPSMEEIK
+476 STSIPKMPSIEEIK
-490 AMVLKN
+490 TMVLQN

-511 RKLIDRIVVLPFQ
+511 RQLIDRIVVLPFQ

-537 ELNLASFYPHIP
+537 ELNLASLLPHIP
-549 GMESLSPALR
+549 GMESLLSAL
-559 KNMVVDLFDPPQR
+559 KKSMVVDLFDMPQR
-572 EAFRTEATALIA
+572 EAFRIEATALIA
-584 SGMNQRKAAKVLGI
+584 SKKNQREVAKILGI
-598 TSTAVQR
+598 TPTAVQR
-605 AQALNK
+605 SQALDK
-611 KMEQSGITD
+611 KMKELGITD
-620 PYIKLNEPPPENSK
+620 PYIQLNEPPPENSK
-634 IKRHKHSRYEFN
+634 IKRHKHPRYKFN
-646 PVEHPDQPNPE
+646 PIERPDQPNPE

>member
-1 MQPHGGLAMAVN
+1 MAVN

-38 QDALSLEDQEQLY
+38 QNALSLEDQEQLY

-80 EYLEALD
+80 DYLEALY
-87 AIETRTYDLVVA
+87 AIETRTYDLIVA

-111 QIFCEKCEDAGTRLI
+111 LIFCELCEDAGTRLI
-126 AINDSIDTR
+126 AINDSIDT
-135 IGSWRLNAGFA
+135 GKDNWRLNAAFA

-164 LRNRFENGGVLGVQ
+164 LRNRFEHGGVLGVQ

-277 AAPPEELLERHC
+277 AAPPEELLERYC
-289 PHLAF
+289 PHIAF

-303 IKKLDEKNEKYRRK
+303 IKKLDEKNAKYRRK
-317 GIEGI
+317 GTGGI
-322 DTRKNVSKKRTIWP
+322 DPRKNVSKKRTIWP

-380 AGNKIITAIEKE
+380 AGKKIIIAIEKE
-392 ISLLKDFDEVLLKEI
+392 LSSLKDFDKVLLKEI
-407 EKELKNSKSTT
+407 EKELKNSKSTV
-418 SQRQGKLQTQQD
+418 SQRQEKLQTQQES
-430 ANTKQMKNIMAAI
+430 NTKQMKNIIAAI
-443 RETGHSQSLLA
+443 GDSGHSASLLA

-461 TNTQLAYELSSMLTT
+461 TKAQLANELSSMLTT

-490 AMVLKN
+490 TMVLGS
-496 MQSLAKNSQE
+496 MRSLAINSQE

-524 HCDGGSPVLRAYF
+524 HCDGSSPVLRAYF
-537 ELNLASFYPHIP
+537 ELNLASLLPHIP
-549 GMESLSPALR
+549 GMESLSAALR
-559 KNMVVDLFDPPQR
+559 KTMVLDLFDPPQR

>member
-1 MQPHGGLAMAVN
+1 MAVN

-22 GRTLKV
+22 GHTLKV
-28 LGIARISTIH
+28 LGIARISTVH

-51 RKWLNQNTDL
+51 RKWLHQNTDL

-277 AAPPEELLERHC
+277 AAPPEELLERYC
-289 PHLAF
+289 PHIAF

-303 IKKLDEKNEKYRRK
+303 IKKLDEKNAKYRRK
-317 GIEGI
+317 GTGGI
-322 DTRKNVSKKRTIWP
+322 DPRKNVSKKRTIWP

-380 AGNKIITAIEKE
+380 AGKKIIIAIEKE
-392 ISLLKDFDEVLLKEI
+392 LSSLKDFDKVLLKEI
-407 EKELKNSKSTT
+407 EKELKNSKSTV
-418 SQRQGKLQTQQD
+418 SQRQEKLQTQQD
-430 ANTKQMKNIMAAI
+430 ANTKQMKNIIAAI
-443 RETGHSQSLLA
+443 GDSGHSASLLA

-461 TNTQLAYELSSMLTT
+461 TKAQLANELSSMLTT

-490 AMVLKN
+490 TMVLGS
-496 MQSLAKNSQE
+496 MRSLAINSQE

-524 HCDGGSPVLRAYF
+524 HCDGSSPVLRAYF
-537 ELNLASFYPHIP
+537 ELNLASLLSHIP
-549 GMESLSPALR
+549 GMESLSAALR
-559 KNMVVDLFDPPQR
+559 KTMVVDLFDPPQR

-584 SGMNQRKAAKVLGI
+584 SGKNQREAAKILGI

-605 AQALNK
+605 AQALDK
-611 KMEQSGITD
+611 KMKELGITD
-620 PYIKLNEPPPENSK
+620 PYIQLNEPPPENSK
-634 IKRHKHSRYEFN
+634 IKRHKHPRYKFN
-646 PVEHPDQPNPE
+646 PIERPDQPNPE

>member
-1 MQPHGGLAMAVN
+1 MTVN

-38 QDALSLEDQEQLY
+38 QDLLSLEDQEQLY

-61 PYDLTMIS
+61 PYQLSMIS
-69 GRGSGEDLERI
+69 GRGSGEDLERK
-80 EYLEALD
+80 EYQQALYE
-87 AIETRTYDLVVA
+87 IETGNYDLVIT

-126 AINDSIDTR
+126 AINDSVDTG
-135 IGSWRLNAGFA
+135 IGNWRLNAAFA

-164 LRNRFENGGVLGVQ
+164 LRNRFEHGGVLGVQ

-193 LSKDPDAQPIYDEMF
+193 LSKNPNAQPIYDEMF

-222 WLNDTKVELPPY
+222 WLNDTMVELPPH

-246 QLIHN
+246 QLMHN

-277 AAPPEELLERHC
+277 AAPPEELLERNC

-294 IEPARYDLL
+294 IEPAKYDLL
-303 IKKLDEKNEKYRRK
+303 IKMLDEKNAKYRRK
-317 GIEGI
+317 GTGGI

-336 GQHIDC
+336 GQHIEC
-342 GVCGRL
+342 AVCGRL

-372 GTSINSEK
+372 GTSINSDK
-380 AGNKIITAIEKE
+380 AGNKIIIAIEKE
-392 ISLLKDFDEVLLKEI
+392 ISSLKDFDKILLKEI
-407 EKELKNSKSTT
+407 AKELRNSKSTA
-418 SQRQGKLQTQQD
+418 SQRQRKLQTQQD
-430 ANTKQMKNIMAAI
+430 ANTKQMKNILAAI
-443 RETGHSQSLLA
+443 RETGHSASLIA

-461 TNTQLAYELSSMLTT
+461 TKAQLTYELSSILTT
-476 STSIPKMPSMEEIK
+476 TDLIPKMPSMEEIK
-490 AMVLKN
+490 AMVLES
-496 MQSLAKNSQE
+496 MRSLAINSQE

-511 RKLIDRIVVLPFQ
+511 RQLIDRIVVRPFQ
-524 HCDGGSPVLRAYF
+524 HCDGGSPVLKAYF
-537 ELNLASFYPHIP
+537 ELNLASLYPHIP

-559 KNMVVDLFDPPQR
+559 KTMVVDLFDLPQR
-572 EAFRTEATALIA
+572 EAFRKEATALIA
-584 SGMNQRKAAKVLGI
+584 SGMNQREAAKVLGI

-634 IKRHKHSRYEFN
+634 IKRHKHPRYEFN
-646 PVEHPDQPNPE
+646 PVEHPDQQNPE

>member
-1 MQPHGGLAMAVN
+1 MAAN

-22 GRTLKV
+22 GCTLKV
-28 LGIARISTIH
+28 LGIARISTDH
-38 QDALSLEDQEQLY
+38 QDAKSLEDQEQLY

-61 PYDLTMIS
+61 PYDLQMIAS
-69 GRGSGEDLERI
+69 RGSGEVLDRK
-80 EYLEALD
+80 EYLQALEY
-87 AIETRTYDLVVA
+87 IETGTYDLVVT
-99 EDLGRIT
+99 EDLGRIS

-111 QIFCEKCEDAGTRLI
+111 QIFCELCEDCETRLI
-126 AINDSIDTR
+126 AINDHIDT
-135 IGSWRLNAGFA
+135 GTDNWRLNAGFA

-151 MYNADTAKRIRRS
+151 MYNADTSKRIRRT
-164 LRNRFENGGVLGVQ
+164 LRNRFEEGGVLGVQ
-178 VFGIIKPLGANKDSE
+178 VFGIIKPLGASKDSQ
-193 LSKDPDAQPIYDEMF
+193 LSKNPSAQPIYDEMF

-222 WLNDTKVELPPY
+222 WLNDTKVELPPH
-234 ARSKKWRCSLVT
+234 ARSKKWTCSLVT

-262 KISKRINETGRHKSV
+262 KISKRINKTGRHKSV

-294 IEPARYDLL
+294 IEPTRYDLL
-303 IKKLDEKNEKYRRK
+303 LKKLDEKNAKYRRK
-317 GIEGI
+317 GTGGV
-322 DTRKNVSKKRTIWP
+322 DPRKNVSKKRTIWP
-336 GQHIDC
+336 GQHIEC
-342 GVCGRL
+342 GICGRL

-380 AGNKIITAIEKE
+380 AGKKIIAAIEKE
-392 ISLLKDFDEVLLKEI
+392 ISSLKDFDKVLLKEI
-407 EKELKNSKSTT
+407 EKELKNFKSSA
-418 SQRQGKLQTQQD
+418 SQHKQKLKTQQES
-430 ANTKQMKNIMAAI
+430 NNKRIKNIMAAI
-443 RETGHSQSLLA
+443 QEIGHSPSLIA

-461 TNTQLAYELSSMLTT
+461 TKAQLAYELSSIRTT
-476 STSIPKMPSMEEIK
+476 STSIPKMPSIEEIK
-490 AMVLKN
+490 TMVLQN

-511 RKLIDRIVVLPFQ
+511 RQLIDRIVVLPFQ

-537 ELNLASFYPHIP
+537 ELNLASLLPHIP
-549 GMESLSPALR
+549 GMESLLPAL
-559 KNMVVDLFDPPQR
+559 KKSMVVDLFDMPQR
-572 EAFRTEATALIA
+572 EAFRIEATALIA
-584 SGMNQRKAAKVLGI
+584 SKKNQREVAKILGI
-598 TSTAVQR
+598 TPTAVQR
-605 AQALNK
+605 SQALDK
-611 KMEQSGITD
+611 KMKELGITD
-620 PYIKLNEPPPENSK
+620 PYIQLNEPPPENSK
-634 IKRHKHSRYEFN
+634 IKRHKHPRYKFN
-646 PVEHPDQPNPE
+646 PIERPDQPNPE

>member
-1 MQPHGGLAMAVN
+1 MAVN
-13 LQPPLLARN
+13 IQPPLLARN

-38 QDALSLEDQEQLY
+38 QNALSLEDQEQLY

-69 GRGSGEDLERI
+69 GRGSGEDLGRRG
-80 EYLEALD
+80 YLEALD
-87 AIETRTYDLVVA
+87 AIETCAYDLVVA

-111 QIFCEKCEDAGTRLI
+111 QIFCELCEDAGTRLV
-126 AINDSIDTR
+126 AINDHIDT
-135 IGSWRLNAGFA
+135 GTDNWKLNAGFA

-178 VFGIIKPLGANKDSE
+178 VFGIIKPLGAKKDSE
-193 LSKDPDAQPIYDEMF
+193 LSKDPEAQPIYDEMF

-222 WLNDTKVELPPY
+222 WLNDTKVELPPH
-234 ARSKKWRCSLVT
+234 ARSKKWTCSLVT

-262 KISKRINETGRHKSV
+262 KISKRVNKTGRHKSV
-277 AAPPEELLERHC
+277 AAPPEELLERDC

-303 IKKLDEKNEKYRRK
+303 IKMLDEKNAKYRRK
-317 GIEGI
+317 GIGGI
-322 DTRKNVSKKRTIWP
+322 DPRKNVSKKRTIWP
-336 GQHIDC
+336 GQHIEC
-342 GVCGRL
+342 AVCGRL

-392 ISLLKDFDEVLLKEI
+392 ISSLKDFDEVLLKEI
-407 EKELKNSKSTT
+407 EKELKNSKSSA
-418 SQRQGKLQTQQD
+418 SQRQRKLQTQQD

-443 RETGHSQSLLA
+443 RETGHSASLIA

-461 TNTQLAYELSSMLTT
+461 TKAQLAYELSSILTT
-476 STSIPKMPSMEEIK
+476 TDLIPKMPSMQEIK
-490 AMVLKN
+490 ATVLKN

-511 RKLIDRIVVLPFQ
+511 RQLIDRIVVRPFQ

-537 ELNLASFYPHIP
+537 ELNLANLLPHIP
-549 GMESLSPALR
+549 GTESLSAALR
-559 KNMVVDLFDPPQR
+559 KTMVVDLFDLPQR
-572 EAFRTEATALIA
+572 EAFRKEATALIA
-584 SGMNQRKAAKVLGI
+584 SGKNQREAAKILGI
-598 TSTAVQR
+598 TPTAVQR
-605 AQALNK
+605 ALALDK
-611 KMEQSGITD
+611 KMKELGITD
-620 PYIKLNEPPPENSK
+620 PYIQLNEPPPENSK
-634 IKRHKHSRYEFN
+634 IKRHKHPRYKFN
-646 PVEHPDQPNPE
+646 PIERPDQPNPE

>member
-1 MQPHGGLAMAVN
+1 MAVN
-13 LQPPLLARN
+13 IQPPLLARN

-38 QDALSLEDQEQLY
+38 QNALSLEDQEQLY
-51 RKWLNQNTDL
+51 RKWLNQNTDM

-69 GRGSGEDLERI
+69 GRGSGEDLGRRG
-80 EYLEALD
+80 YLEALD
-87 AIETRTYDLVVA
+87 AIETCAYDLVVA

-111 QIFCEKCEDAGTRLI
+111 QIFCELCEDAGTRLI
-126 AINDSIDTR
+126 AINDSIDT
-135 IGSWRLNAGFA
+135 GKDNWRLNAGFA

-151 MYNADTAKRIRRS
+151 MYNADTGKRIRRS

-178 VFGIIKPLGANKDSE
+178 VFGIIKPLGADKDSE
-193 LSKDPDAQPIYDEMF
+193 LSKDPEAQPIYDEMF
-208 RLLENGASY
+208 RQLENGASY

-246 QLIHN
+246 QLMHN

-262 KISKRINETGRHKSV
+262 KISKRINKTGRHKSI
-277 AAPPEELLERHC
+277 AAPPEELLERYC

-294 IEPARYDLL
+294 IEPARYELL
-303 IKKLDEKNEKYRRK
+303 IKMLDEKNAKYRRK
-317 GIEGI
+317 GTGGI
-322 DTRKNVSKKRTIWP
+322 DPRKNVSKKRTIWP

-342 GVCGRL
+342 GACGRL

-380 AGNKIITAIEKE
+380 AGKKIIIAIEKE
-392 ISLLKDFDEVLLKEI
+392 LSSLKDFDKVLLKEI
-407 EKELKNSKSTT
+407 EKELKNSKSTV
-418 SQRQGKLQTQQD
+418 SQRQEKLQTQQES
-430 ANTKQMKNIMAAI
+430 NTKQMKNIIAAI
-443 RETGHSQSLLA
+443 GDSGHSASLLA

-461 TNTQLAYELSSMLTT
+461 TKAQLANELSSILTT

-490 AMVLKN
+490 LWCWEACALS
-496 MQSLAKNSQE
+496 QLILRSLA
-506 FGRLL
+506 
-511 RKLIDRIVVLPFQ
+511 D
-524 HCDGGSPVLRAYF
+524 Y
-537 ELNLASFYPHIP
+537 
-549 GMESLSPALR
+549 
-559 KNMVVDLFDPPQR
+559 
-572 EAFRTEATALIA
+572 
-584 SGMNQRKAAKVLGI
+584 
-598 TSTAVQR
+598 
-605 AQALNK
+605 
-611 KMEQSGITD
+611 
-620 PYIKLNEPPPENSK
+620 
-634 IKRHKHSRYEFN
+634 
-646 PVEHPDQPNPE
+646 
-657 S
+657 